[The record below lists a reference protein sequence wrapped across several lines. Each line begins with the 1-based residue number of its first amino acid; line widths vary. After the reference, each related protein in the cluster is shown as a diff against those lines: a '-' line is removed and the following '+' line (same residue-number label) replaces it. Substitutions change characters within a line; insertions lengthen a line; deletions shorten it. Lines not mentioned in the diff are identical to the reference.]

1 MLCFWNPLSW
11 SIWNFGTCDIYEM
24 SWSATA
30 LFVTRLMAPKHRSI
44 SNEWFFFSA
53 IWMCH
58 KEKSCQSGRL
68 TWRTWAYLRHPAMPL
83 QRFARME
90 LWSLGAPRKL
100 EATRERS
107 KTSCKMSKRSRRRG
121 VRPGILSSKPQ
132 PTAFLARGLIFESVR

>member
-1 MLCFWNPLSW
+1 MFLESPFLEHLEFWHLRHLWDELKCNCIVCDAAHGSKAPF
-11 SIWNFGTCDIYEM
+11 NFKWM
-24 SWSATA
+24 V
-30 LFVTRLMAPKHRSI
+30 L
-44 SNEWFFFSA
+44 FSA

-58 KEKSCQSGRL
+58 KEKSCQSDRL
-68 TWRTWAYLRHPAMPL
+68 TWRTWAYLRHPTMPL

-121 VRPGILSSKPQ
+121 VRPGMLSSKPQ